1 MFFFLLF
8 FLNQSSVTLGPQSQ
22 NDITTCMGAVLK
34 VELQVNYIY
43 HLYLFKDVRFCTA
56 SHVIYTMPYRNIALL
71 LSGSSEIL
79 FISLLNE

>member
-43 HLYLFKDVRFCTA
+43 HLYLFKDV
-56 SHVIYTMPYRNIALL
+56 
-71 LSGSSEIL
+71 
-79 FISLLNE
+79 